1 MCRDRAAD
9 SDSESS
15 SVLFDSDVDFELVLG
30 MPEQASAKVLTPTQL
45 TSVQLGCAS
54 SLTVLLVGGGARCC
68 FQW

>member
-1 MCRDRAAD
+1 MHRDRAAD
-9 SDSESS
+9 SGSESS

-30 MPEQASAKVLTPTQL
+30 MPEQARAKVLPTQL

-54 SLTVLLVGGGARCC
+54 SLTTLLMGGGARCC